1 MNCVCVFFPIPPTS
15 LRTRPSTS
23 KGRLFRGC
31 FHCSAVILLLLLVI
45 LRNRCFWYRS
55 RECHVNF
62 VLVCTLHNSYVYL
75 ITSST
80 ASSLYPFT
88 TIAIHPLKPVLA
100 ASNSDFCYSFL
111 FYATNSAILT
121 RVCKGATPFA
131 FQRAP
136 LLRRLKDGIVF
147 LMPCI
152 FIIIP

>member
-1 MNCVCVFFPIPPTS
+1 MNCVCVFPPIPPTS

-62 VLVCTLHNSYVYL
+62 VVVCTLHNSYVYL

-88 TIAIHPLKPVLA
+88 TTAIH
-100 ASNSDFCYSFL
+100 SNPCSL
-111 FYATNSAILT
+111 LQTLTSAILFSFT
-121 RVCKGATPFA
+121 LQNLPSLPECVRARLLSLSKGLHFFA
-131 FQRAP
+131 A
-136 LLRRLKDGIVF
+136 LRMVLYS
-147 LMPCI
+147 
-152 FIIIP
+152 